1 MRFLSLVKFLTNKKQ
16 TLPQTYFPPYLCTK
30 LKNQKMTQPK
40 RYMITTALPYAN
52 GPLHIGHLAGTYL
65 SSDIFARYL
74 RLMGKEVAFVCGS
87 DEYGAAITIRAK
99 KEGVTP
105 RQIVDKN
112 HEIIKDSFEKLGIS
126 LDIYHRTT
134 APIHAETAT
143 EFFKTVYDKGIF
155 IEETTEQYFDETA
168 KQFLADRYIIGTCP
182 NCSNNE
188 AYGDQCEKC
197 GSTLSPTELIN
208 PRSTLS
214 GGTPILKSTKHWYIP
229 LGGDSEAGAE
239 NEAWLKDWIIEG
251 KGRTQK
257 WKNNVLGQAKS
268 WIQDGLRPR
277 SITRDLD
284 WGIPVPL
291 EDAEGKV
298 LYVWFDAPIG
308 YISATKQ
315 WAADNGKDWKDYW
328 QSEDSQLIH
337 FLGKDN
343 IVFHTII
350 FPSMLRMHG
359 DYILPTNVPANEFM
373 NLEGRKL
380 STSKGWAVW
389 VHEYLEEL
397 PNKQDELRY
406 VIIKNMP
413 ENKDSEFTWTGF
425 QEAVNNELVNN
436 LANFVN
442 RVVTFANKYYD
453 GKTPTYDAT
462 ATFIGSNNEPI
473 TAAAELKTL
482 HQKLIE
488 LSENIQNYEF
498 RQALTILMEISSL
511 GNQFLQYNEPWKAYK
526 QNPDDETIKIVVNLG
541 IQFTAALSVACR
553 PFMPFTSD
561 KLRTLLNLP
570 AITDNGEFATMLAN
584 LEHGNLV
591 TDNHQIQVPQH
602 IFQRISD
609 EVIAAQVQKL
619 EATVIENTAK
629 MVTYEPLKPNCE
641 FDDFTKLDF
650 RTGTITAAEKIKK
663 AKKLL
668 QLTVDLGFEVRTIVS
683 GIAEHYEPDAVIG
696 KQVVVVANL
705 APKALRG
712 VMSQGMILMAEN
724 EDGKL
729 VFVSPEN
736 GFGNGWTVR

>member
-1 MRFLSLVKFLTNKKQ
+1 
-16 TLPQTYFPPYLCTK
+16 
-30 LKNQKMTQPK
+30 
-40 RYMITTALPYAN
+40 MITAALPYAN
-52 GPLHIGHLAGTYL
+52 GPLHIGHLAGAYL

-74 RLMGKEVAFVCGS
+74 RLMGKDVAFVCGS
-87 DEYGAAITIRAK
+87 DEYGAAITMRAK
-99 KEGVTP
+99 KEGVSP
-105 RQIVDKN
+105 REIVDKN
-112 HEIIKDSFEKLGIS
+112 HAIIKDSFEKLGMS

-134 APIHAETAT
+134 EPIHTETAQG
-143 EFFKTVYDKGIF
+143 FFKTVYDKNIF
-155 IEETTEQYFDETA
+155 IEETTEQYFDEETQ
-168 KQFLADRYIIGTCP
+168 QFLADRYIIGTCP
-182 NCSNNE
+182 NCSNEE

-214 GGTPILKSTKHWYIP
+214 GATPVLKTTKHWYIP
-229 LGGDSEAGAE
+229 LGGETAVGAE

-251 KGRTQK
+251 NGRTQK

-268 WIQDGLRPR
+268 WLQEGLRPR

-291 EDAEGKV
+291 DSDDAKGKV

-380 STSKGWAVW
+380 STSKNWAVW
-389 VHEYLEEL
+389 VHEYLEDL

-406 VIIKNMP
+406 AIIRNMP
-413 ENKDSEFTWTGF
+413 ENKDSEFTWAGF
-425 QEAVNNELVNN
+425 QESVNNELVNN

-442 RVVTFANKYYD
+442 RVVVFANKYFD
-453 GKTPTYDAT
+453 GKTPAYDAN
-462 ATFIGSNNEPI
+462 ATFIGSNNETI
-473 TAAAELKTL
+473 TAAEELKTL
-482 HQKLIE
+482 HQKLKELGQNIE
-488 LSENIQNYEF
+488 NYEF
-498 RQALTILMEISSL
+498 RQALATLMEISSL
-511 GNQFLQYNEPWKAYK
+511 GNQFLQYNEPWTLYK
-526 QNPDDETIKIVVNLG
+526 KEPDSEIIKITVNLG

-561 KLRTLLNLP
+561 KLRALLNLP
-570 AITDNGEFATMLAN
+570 NFTDNGELATLLAT
-584 LEHGNLV
+584 LESGNDLV
-591 TDNHQIQVPQH
+591 KVGHQIDKPKHV
-602 IFQRISD
+602 FSRIPD
-609 EVIAAQVQKL
+609 EVVAAQVAKL
-619 EATVIENTAK
+619 EANLAANTPK
-629 MVTYEPLKPNCE
+629 TVTYPPVKENCE
-641 FDDFTKLDF
+641 FDDFMKLDF

-683 GIAEHYEPDAVIG
+683 GIAEYYEPENVIG
-696 KQVVVVANL
+696 QQVVVVANL

-724 EDGKL
+724 EEGKL
-729 VFVSPEN
+729 AFVSPEN

>member
-1 MRFLSLVKFLTNKKQ
+1 M
-16 TLPQTYFPPYLCTK
+16 
-30 LKNQKMTQPK
+30 
-40 RYMITTALPYAN
+40 PYAN
-52 GPLHIGHLAGTYL
+52 GPLHIGHLAGAYL

-74 RLMGKEVAFVCGS
+74 RLMGKDVAFVCGS

-99 KEGVTP
+99 KEGTTP
-105 RQIVDKN
+105 REIVDKN
-112 HEIIKDSFEKLGIS
+112 HAIIKDSFEKLGIS

-134 APIHAETAT
+134 EPIHTETAQD
-143 EFFKTVYDKGIF
+143 FFKTVYDKNTF
-155 IEETTEQYFDETA
+155 IEETTEQYFDEETQ
-168 KQFLADRYIIGTCP
+168 QFLADRYIIGTCP
-182 NCSNNE
+182 NCSNEE

-214 GGTPILKSTKHWYIP
+214 GATPVLKTTKHWYIP
-229 LGGDSEAGAE
+229 LGGESEVGSE

-251 KGRTQK
+251 NGRTQK

-268 WIQDGLRPR
+268 WLQEGLRPR

-291 EDAEGKV
+291 ETEDAKGKV

-380 STSKGWAVW
+380 STSKNWAVW
-389 VHEYLEEL
+389 VHEYLEDL

-406 VIIKNMP
+406 AIIKNMP
-413 ENKDSEFTWTGF
+413 ENKDSEFTWSGF
-425 QEAVNNELVNN
+425 QESVNNELVNN

-442 RVVTFANKYYD
+442 RVVVFANKYFD
-453 GKTPTYDAT
+453 GKTPAYDVN
-462 ATFIGSNNEPI
+462 ATFIGSNNEII

-482 HQKLIE
+482 HQKLTELGQNIE
-488 LSENIQNYEF
+488 NYEF
-498 RQALTILMEISSL
+498 RQALTTLMEISSL
-511 GNQFLQYNEPWKAYK
+511 GNQFLQYNEPWKLYK
-526 QNPDDETIKIVVNLG
+526 QEPDSEIIKITVNLG
-541 IQFTAALSVACR
+541 LQFTAALSVACR

-561 KLRTLLNLP
+561 KLRALLNLP
-570 AITDNGEFATMLAN
+570 EITDNGEFTTLLAD
-584 LEHGNLV
+584 LESGNELV
-591 TDNHQIQVPQH
+591 KVGHQISKPNHV
-602 IFQRISD
+602 FQRITD
-609 EVIAAQVQKL
+609 ETVAAQVEKL
-619 EATVIENTAK
+619 EANLAASTPKITS
-629 MVTYEPLKPNCE
+629 YEPVKENCE
-641 FDDFTKLDF
+641 FDDFMKLDF

-683 GIAEHYEPDAVIG
+683 GIAEFYEPENVIG
-696 KQVVVVANL
+696 TQVVVVANL
-705 APKALRG
+705 GEKKLRG

-724 EDGKL
+724 DEGKL
-729 VFVSPEN
+729 AFVSPES
-736 GFGNGWTVR
+736 GFGNGFTVR

>member
-1 MRFLSLVKFLTNKKQ
+1 M
-16 TLPQTYFPPYLCTK
+16 
-30 LKNQKMTQPK
+30 
-40 RYMITTALPYAN
+40 PYAN
-52 GPLHIGHLAGTYL
+52 GPLHIGHLAGAYL

-74 RLMGKEVAFVCGS
+74 RLMGKDVAFVCGS

-99 KEGVTP
+99 KEGVSP
-105 RQIVDKN
+105 REIVDKN
-112 HEIIKDSFEKLGIS
+112 HEIIKDSFEKLGMS

-134 APIHAETAT
+134 DPLHTETAQ
-143 EFFKTVYDKGIF
+143 EFFKTVYDKNIF
-155 IEETTEQYFDETA
+155 IEETTEQYFDEETQ
-168 KQFLADRYIIGTCP
+168 QFLADRYIIGTCP
-182 NCSNNE
+182 NCSNDE

-214 GGTPILKSTKHWYIP
+214 GATPVLKTTKHWYIP
-229 LGGDSEAGAE
+229 LGGESEVGAE

-257 WKNNVLGQAKS
+257 WKNNVVGQAKS
-268 WIQDGLRPR
+268 WLQEGLRPR

-284 WGIPVPL
+284 WGIPVPI
-291 EDAEGKV
+291 EGAEGKV

-380 STSKGWAVW
+380 STSKNWAVW
-389 VHEYLEEL
+389 VHEYLEDL

-406 VIIKNMP
+406 AIIRNMP
-413 ENKDSEFTWTGF
+413 ENKDSEFTWAGF
-425 QEAVNNELVNN
+425 QESVNNELVNN

-442 RVVTFANKYYD
+442 RVVVFANKYFD
-453 GKTPTYDAT
+453 GKTPAYDAN
-462 ATFIGSNNEPI
+462 ATFIGSNNETI

-482 HQKLIE
+482 HQKLTELGQNIE
-488 LSENIQNYEF
+488 NYEF
-498 RQALTILMEISSL
+498 RQALATLMEISSL
-511 GNQFLQYNEPWKAYK
+511 GNQFLQYNEPWKLYK
-526 QNPDDETIKIVVNLG
+526 QEPDAEIIKLTVNLG

-561 KLRTLLNLP
+561 KLRALLNLP
-570 AITDNGEFATMLAN
+570 AITDKGEFATLLETLAN
-584 LEHGNLV
+584 GNDLV
-591 TDNHQIQVPQH
+591 EVGHQISKPNH
-602 IFQRISD
+602 LFSRITD
-609 EVIAAQVQKL
+609 ETVAAQVEKL
-619 EATVIENTAK
+619 EANLAANTPK
-629 MVTYEPLKPNCE
+629 TTSYEPVKENCE
-641 FDDFTKLDF
+641 FDDFMKLDF

-683 GIAEHYEPDAVIG
+683 GIAEFYEPENVIG
-696 KQVVVVANL
+696 TQVVVVANL

-724 EDGKL
+724 DEGKL
-729 VFVSPEN
+729 AFVSPES
-736 GFGNGWTVR
+736 GFGNGFTVR

>member
-1 MRFLSLVKFLTNKKQ
+1 M
-16 TLPQTYFPPYLCTK
+16 
-30 LKNQKMTQPK
+30 QPK
-40 RYMITTALPYAN
+40 RYIITAALPYAN
-52 GPLHIGHLAGTYL
+52 GPLHIGHLAGAYL

-74 RLMGKEVAFVCGS
+74 RLMGKDVAFVCGS

-99 KEGVTP
+99 KEGTTP
-105 RQIVDKN
+105 REIVDKN
-112 HEIIKDSFEKLGIS
+112 HAIIKDSFEKLGIS

-134 APIHAETAT
+134 EPIHTETAQD
-143 EFFKTVYDKGIF
+143 FFKTVYDKNTF
-155 IEETTEQYFDETA
+155 IEETTEQYFDEETQ
-168 KQFLADRYIIGTCP
+168 QFLADRYIIGTCP
-182 NCSNNE
+182 TCSNEE

-214 GGTPILKSTKHWYIP
+214 GATPVLKTTKHWYIP
-229 LGGDSEAGAE
+229 LGGESEVGSE

-251 KGRTQK
+251 NGRTQK

-268 WIQDGLRPR
+268 WLQEGLRPR

-291 EDAEGKV
+291 ETEDAKGKV

-380 STSKGWAVW
+380 STSKNWAVW
-389 VHEYLEEL
+389 VHEYLEDL

-406 VIIKNMP
+406 AIIKNMP
-413 ENKDSEFTWTGF
+413 ENKDSEFTWAGF

-442 RVVTFANKYYD
+442 RVVVFANKYFD
-453 GKTPTYDAT
+453 GKTPAYDVN
-462 ATFIGSNNEPI
+462 ATFIGSNNEII

-482 HQKLIE
+482 HQKLTELGQNIE
-488 LSENIQNYEF
+488 NYEF
-498 RQALTILMEISSL
+498 RQALTTLMEISSL
-511 GNQFLQYNEPWKAYK
+511 GNQFLQYNEPWKLYK
-526 QNPDDETIKIVVNLG
+526 QEPDSEIIKITVNLG
-541 IQFTAALSVACR
+541 LQFTAALSVACR

-561 KLRTLLNLP
+561 KLRALLNLP
-570 AITDNGEFATMLAN
+570 AITDKGEFATLLKTLAN
-584 LEHGNLV
+584 GNDLV
-591 TDNHQIQVPQH
+591 EVGHQISKPNH
-602 IFQRISD
+602 LFSRITD
-609 EVIAAQVQKL
+609 ETVAAQVEKL
-619 EATVIENTAK
+619 EANLAASTPKITS
-629 MVTYEPLKPNCE
+629 YEPVKENCE
-641 FDDFTKLDF
+641 FDDFMKLDF

-683 GIAEHYEPDAVIG
+683 GIAEFYEPENVIG
-696 KQVVVVANL
+696 TQVVVVANL
-705 APKALRG
+705 GEKKLRG

-724 EDGKL
+724 DEGKL
-729 VFVSPEN
+729 AFVSPES
-736 GFGNGWTVR
+736 GFGNGFTVR

>member
-1 MRFLSLVKFLTNKKQ
+1 
-16 TLPQTYFPPYLCTK
+16 
-30 LKNQKMTQPK
+30 
-40 RYMITTALPYAN
+40 LPYAN
-52 GPLHIGHLAGTYL
+52 GPLHIGHLAGAYL

-74 RLMGKEVAFVCGS
+74 RLMGKDVAFVCGS

-99 KEGVTP
+99 KEGTTP
-105 RQIVDKN
+105 REIVDKN
-112 HEIIKDSFEKLGIS
+112 HAIIKDSFEKLGMS

-134 APIHAETAT
+134 EPIHTETAQD
-143 EFFKTVYDKGIF
+143 FFKTVYDKNTF
-155 IEETTEQYFDETA
+155 IEETTEQYFDEETQ
-168 KQFLADRYIIGTCP
+168 QFLADRYIIGTCP
-182 NCSNNE
+182 TCSNEE

-214 GGTPILKSTKHWYIP
+214 GATPVLKTTKHWYIP
-229 LGGDSEAGAE
+229 LGGESEVGSE

-251 KGRTQK
+251 NGRTQK

-268 WIQDGLRPR
+268 WLQEGLRPR

-291 EDAEGKV
+291 ETEDAKGKV

-380 STSKGWAVW
+380 STSKNWAVW
-389 VHEYLEEL
+389 VHEYLEDL

-406 VIIKNMP
+406 AIIKNMP
-413 ENKDSEFTWTGF
+413 ENKDSEFTWAGF
-425 QEAVNNELVNN
+425 QESVNNELVNN

-442 RVVTFANKYYD
+442 RVVVFANKYFD
-453 GKTPTYDAT
+453 GKTPAYDAN
-462 ATFIGSNNEPI
+462 ATFIGSNNETI

-482 HQKLIE
+482 HQKLTELGQNIE
-488 LSENIQNYEF
+488 NYEF
-498 RQALTILMEISSL
+498 RQALTTLMEISSL
-511 GNQFLQYNEPWKAYK
+511 GNQFLQYNEPWKLYK
-526 QNPDDETIKIVVNLG
+526 QEPDSEIIKITVNLG
-541 IQFTAALSVACR
+541 LQFTAALSVACR

-561 KLRTLLNLP
+561 KLRALLNLP
-570 AITDNGEFATMLAN
+570 EITDNGEFTTLLAD
-584 LEHGNLV
+584 LESGNELV
-591 TDNHQIQVPQH
+591 KVGHQISKPNHV
-602 IFQRISD
+602 FQRITD
-609 EVIAAQVQKL
+609 ETVAAQVEKL
-619 EATVIENTAK
+619 EANLAASTPKITS
-629 MVTYEPLKPNCE
+629 YEPVKENCE
-641 FDDFTKLDF
+641 FDDFMKLDF

-683 GIAEHYEPDAVIG
+683 GIAEFYEPENVIG
-696 KQVVVVANL
+696 TQVVVVANL
-705 APKALRG
+705 GEKKLRG

-724 EDGKL
+724 DEGKL
-729 VFVSPEN
+729 VFVSPES
-736 GFGNGWTVR
+736 GFGNGFTVR

>member
-1 MRFLSLVKFLTNKKQ
+1 M
-16 TLPQTYFPPYLCTK
+16 
-30 LKNQKMTQPK
+30 QPK
-40 RYMITTALPYAN
+40 RYIITAALPYAN
-52 GPLHIGHLAGTYL
+52 GPLHIGHLAGAYL

-74 RLMGKEVAFVCGS
+74 RLMGKDVAFVCGS

-99 KEGVTP
+99 KEGTTP
-105 RQIVDKN
+105 REIVDKN
-112 HEIIKDSFEKLGIS
+112 HAIIKDSFEKLGIS

-134 APIHAETAT
+134 EPIHTETAQD
-143 EFFKTVYDKGIF
+143 FFKTVYDKNTF
-155 IEETTEQYFDETA
+155 IEETTEQYFDEETQ
-168 KQFLADRYIIGTCP
+168 QFLADRYIIGTCP
-182 NCSNNE
+182 TCSNEE

-214 GGTPILKSTKHWYIP
+214 GATPVLKTTKHWYIP
-229 LGGDSEAGAE
+229 LGGESEVGSE

-251 KGRTQK
+251 NGRTQK

-268 WIQDGLRPR
+268 WLQEGLRPR

-291 EDAEGKV
+291 ETEDAKGKV

-380 STSKGWAVW
+380 STSKNWAVW
-389 VHEYLEEL
+389 VHEYLEDL

-406 VIIKNMP
+406 AIIKNMP
-413 ENKDSEFTWTGF
+413 ENKDSEFTWSGF
-425 QEAVNNELVNN
+425 QESVNNELVNN

-442 RVVTFANKYYD
+442 RVVVFANKYFD
-453 GKTPTYDAT
+453 GKTPAYDVN
-462 ATFIGSNNEPI
+462 ATFIGSNNEII

-482 HQKLIE
+482 HQKLTELGQNIE
-488 LSENIQNYEF
+488 NYEF
-498 RQALTILMEISSL
+498 RQALTTLMEISSL
-511 GNQFLQYNEPWKAYK
+511 GNQFLQYNEPWKLYK
-526 QNPDDETIKIVVNLG
+526 QEPDSEIIKITVNLG
-541 IQFTAALSVACR
+541 LQFTAALSVACR

-561 KLRTLLNLP
+561 KLRALLNLP
-570 AITDNGEFATMLAN
+570 AITDKGEFATLLKTLAN
-584 LEHGNLV
+584 GNDLV
-591 TDNHQIQVPQH
+591 EVGHQISKPNH
-602 IFQRISD
+602 LFSRITD
-609 EVIAAQVQKL
+609 ETVAAQVEKL
-619 EATVIENTAK
+619 EANLAASTPKITS
-629 MVTYEPLKPNCE
+629 YEPVKENCE
-641 FDDFTKLDF
+641 FDDFMKLDF

-683 GIAEHYEPDAVIG
+683 GIAEFYEPENVIG
-696 KQVVVVANL
+696 TQVVVVANL
-705 APKALRG
+705 GEKKLRG

-724 EDGKL
+724 DEGKL
-729 VFVSPEN
+729 VFVSPES
-736 GFGNGWTVR
+736 GFGNGFTVR

>member
-1 MRFLSLVKFLTNKKQ
+1 M
-16 TLPQTYFPPYLCTK
+16 
-30 LKNQKMTQPK
+30 QPK
-40 RYMITTALPYAN
+40 RYIITAALPYAN
-52 GPLHIGHLAGTYL
+52 GPLHIGHLAGAYL

-74 RLMGKEVAFVCGS
+74 RLMGKDVAFVCGS

-99 KEGVTP
+99 KEGTTP
-105 RQIVDKN
+105 REIVDKN
-112 HEIIKDSFEKLGIS
+112 HAIIKDSFEKLGIS

-134 APIHAETAT
+134 EPIHTETAQD
-143 EFFKTVYDKGIF
+143 FFKTVYDKNTF
-155 IEETTEQYFDETA
+155 IEETTEQYFDEETQ
-168 KQFLADRYIIGTCP
+168 QFLADRYIIGTCP
-182 NCSNNE
+182 NCSNEE

-214 GGTPILKSTKHWYIP
+214 GATPVLKTTKHWYIP
-229 LGGDSEAGAE
+229 LGGESEVGSE

-251 KGRTQK
+251 NGRTQK

-268 WIQDGLRPR
+268 WLQEGLRPR

-291 EDAEGKV
+291 ETEDAKGKV

-380 STSKGWAVW
+380 STSKNWAVW
-389 VHEYLEEL
+389 VHEYLEDL

-406 VIIKNMP
+406 AIIKNMP
-413 ENKDSEFTWTGF
+413 ENKDSEFTWAGF
-425 QEAVNNELVNN
+425 QESVNNELVNN

-442 RVVTFANKYYD
+442 RVVVFANKYFD
-453 GKTPTYDAT
+453 GKTPAYDAN
-462 ATFIGSNNEPI
+462 ATFIGSNNETI

-482 HQKLIE
+482 HQKLTELGQNIE
-488 LSENIQNYEF
+488 NYEF
-498 RQALTILMEISSL
+498 RQALTTLMEISSL
-511 GNQFLQYNEPWKAYK
+511 GNQFLQYNEPWKLYK
-526 QNPDDETIKIVVNLG
+526 QEPDSEIIKITVNLG
-541 IQFTAALSVACR
+541 LQFTAALSVACR

-561 KLRTLLNLP
+561 KLRALLNLP
-570 AITDNGEFATMLAN
+570 AITDKGEFATLLKTLAN
-584 LEHGNLV
+584 GNDLV
-591 TDNHQIQVPQH
+591 EVGHQISKPNH
-602 IFQRISD
+602 LFSRITD
-609 EVIAAQVQKL
+609 ETVAAQVEKL
-619 EATVIENTAK
+619 EANLAASTPKITS
-629 MVTYEPLKPNCE
+629 YEPVKENCE
-641 FDDFTKLDF
+641 FDDFMKLDF

-683 GIAEHYEPDAVIG
+683 GIAEFYEPENVIG
-696 KQVVVVANL
+696 TQVVVVANL
-705 APKALRG
+705 GEKKLRG

-724 EDGKL
+724 DEGKL
-729 VFVSPEN
+729 VFVSPES
-736 GFGNGWTVR
+736 GFGNGFTVR

>member
-1 MRFLSLVKFLTNKKQ
+1 
-16 TLPQTYFPPYLCTK
+16 
-30 LKNQKMTQPK
+30 MTQPK
-40 RYMITTALPYAN
+40 RYIITAALPYAN
-52 GPLHIGHLAGTYL
+52 GPLHIGHLAGAYL

-74 RLMGKEVAFVCGS
+74 RLMGKDVAFVCGS

-99 KEGVTP
+99 KEGVSP
-105 RQIVDKN
+105 REIVDKN
-112 HEIIKDSFEKLGIS
+112 HEIIKDSFEKLGMS

-134 APIHAETAT
+134 DPLHTETAQ
-143 EFFKTVYDKGIF
+143 EFFKTVYDKNIF
-155 IEETTEQYFDETA
+155 IEETTEQYFDEETQ
-168 KQFLADRYIIGTCP
+168 QFLADRYIIGTCP
-182 NCSNNE
+182 NCSNDE

-214 GGTPILKSTKHWYIP
+214 GATPVLKTTKHWYIP
-229 LGGDSEAGAE
+229 LGGESEVGAE

-257 WKNNVLGQAKS
+257 WKNNVVGQAKS
-268 WIQDGLRPR
+268 WLQEGLRPR

-284 WGIPVPL
+284 WGIPVPI
-291 EDAEGKV
+291 EGAEGKV

-380 STSKGWAVW
+380 STSKNWAVW
-389 VHEYLEEL
+389 VHEYLEDL

-406 VIIKNMP
+406 AIIRNMP
-413 ENKDSEFTWTGF
+413 ENKDSEFTWAGF
-425 QEAVNNELVNN
+425 QESVNNELVNN

-442 RVVTFANKYYD
+442 RVVVFANKYFD
-453 GKTPTYDAT
+453 GKTPAYDAN
-462 ATFIGSNNEPI
+462 ATFIGSNNETI

-482 HQKLIE
+482 HQKLTELGQNIE
-488 LSENIQNYEF
+488 NYEF
-498 RQALTILMEISSL
+498 RQALATLMEISSL
-511 GNQFLQYNEPWKAYK
+511 GNQFLQYNEPWKLYK
-526 QNPDDETIKIVVNLG
+526 QEPDAEIIKLTVNLG

-561 KLRTLLNLP
+561 KLRALLNLP
-570 AITDNGEFATMLAN
+570 AITDKGEFATLLETLAN
-584 LEHGNLV
+584 GNDLV
-591 TDNHQIQVPQH
+591 EVGHQISKPNH
-602 IFQRISD
+602 LFSRITD
-609 EVIAAQVQKL
+609 ETVAAQVEKL
-619 EATVIENTAK
+619 EANLAANTPK
-629 MVTYEPLKPNCE
+629 TTSYEPVKENCE
-641 FDDFTKLDF
+641 FDDFMKLDF

-683 GIAEHYEPDAVIG
+683 GIAEFYEPENVIG
-696 KQVVVVANL
+696 TQVVVVANL

-724 EDGKL
+724 DEGKL
-729 VFVSPEN
+729 AFVSPES
-736 GFGNGWTVR
+736 GFGNGFTVR

>member
-1 MRFLSLVKFLTNKKQ
+1 
-16 TLPQTYFPPYLCTK
+16 
-30 LKNQKMTQPK
+30 MTQPK
-40 RYMITTALPYAN
+40 RYMITAALPYAN
-52 GPLHIGHLAGTYL
+52 GPLHIGHLAGAYL

-74 RLMGKEVAFVCGS
+74 RLMGKDVAFVCGS
-87 DEYGAAITIRAK
+87 DEYGAAITMRAK
-99 KEGVTP
+99 KEGVSP
-105 RQIVDKN
+105 REIVDKN
-112 HEIIKDSFEKLGIS
+112 HAIIKDSFEKLGMS

-134 APIHAETAT
+134 EPIHTETAQG
-143 EFFKTVYDKGIF
+143 FFKTVYDKNIF
-155 IEETTEQYFDETA
+155 IEETTEQYFDEETQ
-168 KQFLADRYIIGTCP
+168 QFLADRYIIGTCP
-182 NCSNNE
+182 NCSNEE

-214 GGTPILKSTKHWYIP
+214 GATPVLKTTKHWYIP
-229 LGGDSEAGAE
+229 LGGETAVGAE

-251 KGRTQK
+251 NGRTQK

-268 WIQDGLRPR
+268 WLQEGLRPR

-291 EDAEGKV
+291 DSDDAKGKV

-380 STSKGWAVW
+380 STSKNWAVW
-389 VHEYLEEL
+389 VHEYLEDL

-406 VIIKNMP
+406 AIIRNMP
-413 ENKDSEFTWTGF
+413 ENKDSEFTWAGF
-425 QEAVNNELVNN
+425 QESVNNELVNN

-442 RVVTFANKYYD
+442 RVVVFANKYFD
-453 GKTPTYDAT
+453 GKTPAYDAN
-462 ATFIGSNNEPI
+462 ATFIGSNNETI
-473 TAAAELKTL
+473 TAAEELKTL
-482 HQKLIE
+482 HQKLKELGQNIE
-488 LSENIQNYEF
+488 NYEF
-498 RQALTILMEISSL
+498 RQALATLMEISSL
-511 GNQFLQYNEPWKAYK
+511 GNQFLQYNEPWTLYK
-526 QNPDDETIKIVVNLG
+526 KEPDSEIIKITVNLG

-561 KLRTLLNLP
+561 KLRALLNLP
-570 AITDNGEFATMLAN
+570 NFTDNGELATLLAT
-584 LEHGNLV
+584 LESGNDLV
-591 TDNHQIQVPQH
+591 KVGHQIDKPKHV
-602 IFQRISD
+602 FSRIPD
-609 EVIAAQVQKL
+609 EVVAAQVAKL
-619 EATVIENTAK
+619 EANLAANTPK
-629 MVTYEPLKPNCE
+629 TVTYPPVKENCE
-641 FDDFTKLDF
+641 FDDFMKLDF

-683 GIAEHYEPDAVIG
+683 GIAEYYEPENVIG
-696 KQVVVVANL
+696 QQVVVVANL

-724 EDGKL
+724 EEGKL
-729 VFVSPEN
+729 AFVSPEN

>member
-1 MRFLSLVKFLTNKKQ
+1 M
-16 TLPQTYFPPYLCTK
+16 
-30 LKNQKMTQPK
+30 QPK
-40 RYMITTALPYAN
+40 RYIITAALPYAN
-52 GPLHIGHLAGTYL
+52 GPLHIGHLAGAYL

-74 RLMGKEVAFVCGS
+74 RLMGKDVAFVCGS

-99 KEGVTP
+99 KEGTTP
-105 RQIVDKN
+105 REIVDKN
-112 HEIIKDSFEKLGIS
+112 HAIIKDSFEKLGIS

-134 APIHAETAT
+134 EPIHTETAQD
-143 EFFKTVYDKGIF
+143 FFKTVYDKNTF
-155 IEETTEQYFDETA
+155 IEETTEQYFDEETQ
-168 KQFLADRYIIGTCP
+168 QFLADRYIIGTCP
-182 NCSNNE
+182 NCSNEE

-214 GGTPILKSTKHWYIP
+214 GATPVLKTTKHWYIP
-229 LGGDSEAGAE
+229 LGGESEVGSE

-251 KGRTQK
+251 NGRTQK

-268 WIQDGLRPR
+268 WLQEGLRPR

-291 EDAEGKV
+291 ETEDAKGKV

-380 STSKGWAVW
+380 STSKNWAVW
-389 VHEYLEEL
+389 VHEYLEDL

-406 VIIKNMP
+406 AIIKNMP
-413 ENKDSEFTWTGF
+413 ENKDSEFTWAGF
-425 QEAVNNELVNN
+425 QESVNNELVNN

-442 RVVTFANKYYD
+442 RVVVFANKYFD
-453 GKTPTYDAT
+453 GKTPAYDVN
-462 ATFIGSNNEPI
+462 ATFIGSNNEII

-482 HQKLIE
+482 HQKLTELGQNIE
-488 LSENIQNYEF
+488 NYEF
-498 RQALTILMEISSL
+498 RQALTTLMEISSL
-511 GNQFLQYNEPWKAYK
+511 GNQFLQYNEPWKLYK
-526 QNPDDETIKIVVNLG
+526 QEPDSEIIKITVNLG
-541 IQFTAALSVACR
+541 LQFTAALSVACR

-561 KLRTLLNLP
+561 KLRALLNLP
-570 AITDNGEFATMLAN
+570 EITDNGEFTTLLAD
-584 LEHGNLV
+584 LESGNELV
-591 TDNHQIQVPQH
+591 KVGHQISKPNHV
-602 IFQRISD
+602 FQRITD
-609 EVIAAQVQKL
+609 ETVAAQVEKL
-619 EATVIENTAK
+619 EANLAASTPKITS
-629 MVTYEPLKPNCE
+629 YEPVKENCE
-641 FDDFTKLDF
+641 FDDFMKLDF

-683 GIAEHYEPDAVIG
+683 GIAEFYEPENVIG
-696 KQVVVVANL
+696 TQVVVVANL
-705 APKALRG
+705 GEKKLRG

-724 EDGKL
+724 DEGKL
-729 VFVSPEN
+729 VFVSPES
-736 GFGNGWTVR
+736 GFGNGFTVR

>member
-1 MRFLSLVKFLTNKKQ
+1 M
-16 TLPQTYFPPYLCTK
+16 
-30 LKNQKMTQPK
+30 QPK
-40 RYMITTALPYAN
+40 RYIITAALPYAN
-52 GPLHIGHLAGTYL
+52 GPLHIGHLAGAYL

-74 RLMGKEVAFVCGS
+74 RLMGKDVAFVCGS

-99 KEGVTP
+99 KEGTTP
-105 RQIVDKN
+105 REIVDKN
-112 HEIIKDSFEKLGIS
+112 HAIIKDSFEKLGIS

-134 APIHAETAT
+134 EPIHTETAQD
-143 EFFKTVYDKGIF
+143 FFKTVYDKNTF
-155 IEETTEQYFDETA
+155 IEETTEQYFDEETQ
-168 KQFLADRYIIGTCP
+168 QFLADRYIIGTCP
-182 NCSNNE
+182 NCSNEE

-214 GGTPILKSTKHWYIP
+214 GATPVLKTTKHWYIP
-229 LGGDSEAGAE
+229 LGGESEVGSE

-251 KGRTQK
+251 NGRTQK

-268 WIQDGLRPR
+268 WLQEGLRPR

-291 EDAEGKV
+291 ETEDAKGKV

-380 STSKGWAVW
+380 STSKNWAVW
-389 VHEYLEEL
+389 VHEYLEDL

-406 VIIKNMP
+406 AIIKNMP
-413 ENKDSEFTWTGF
+413 ENKDSEFTWAGF
-425 QEAVNNELVNN
+425 QESVNNELVNN

-442 RVVTFANKYYD
+442 RVVVFANKYFD
-453 GKTPTYDAT
+453 GKTPAYDVN
-462 ATFIGSNNEPI
+462 ATFIGSNNEII

-482 HQKLIE
+482 HQKLTELGQNIE
-488 LSENIQNYEF
+488 NYEF
-498 RQALTILMEISSL
+498 RQALTTLMEISSL
-511 GNQFLQYNEPWKAYK
+511 GNQFLQYNEPWKLYK
-526 QNPDDETIKIVVNLG
+526 QEPDSEIIKITVNLG
-541 IQFTAALSVACR
+541 LQFTAALSVACR

-561 KLRTLLNLP
+561 KLRALLNLP
-570 AITDNGEFATMLAN
+570 AITDKGEFATLLKT
-584 LEHGNLV
+584 LESGNELV
-591 TDNHQIQVPQH
+591 KVGHQISKPNHV
-602 IFQRISD
+602 FQRITD
-609 EVIAAQVQKL
+609 ETVAAQVEKL
-619 EATVIENTAK
+619 EANLAASTPKITS
-629 MVTYEPLKPNCE
+629 YEPVKENCE
-641 FDDFTKLDF
+641 FDDFMKLDF

-683 GIAEHYEPDAVIG
+683 GIAEFYEPENVIG
-696 KQVVVVANL
+696 TQVVVVANL
-705 APKALRG
+705 GEKKLRG

-724 EDGKL
+724 DEGKL
-729 VFVSPEN
+729 VFVSPES
-736 GFGNGWTVR
+736 GFGNGFTVR

>member
-1 MRFLSLVKFLTNKKQ
+1 
-16 TLPQTYFPPYLCTK
+16 
-30 LKNQKMTQPK
+30 
-40 RYMITTALPYAN
+40 MITAALPYAN
-52 GPLHIGHLAGTYL
+52 GPLHIGHLAGAYL

-74 RLMGKEVAFVCGS
+74 RLMGKDVAFVCGS
-87 DEYGAAITIRAK
+87 DEYGAAITMRAK
-99 KEGVTP
+99 KEGVSP
-105 RQIVDKN
+105 REIVDKN
-112 HEIIKDSFEKLGIS
+112 HAIIKDSFEKLGMS

-134 APIHAETAT
+134 EPIHTETAQG
-143 EFFKTVYDKGIF
+143 FFKTVYDKNIF
-155 IEETTEQYFDETA
+155 IEETTEQYFDEETQ
-168 KQFLADRYIIGTCP
+168 QFLADRYIIGTCP
-182 NCSNNE
+182 NCSNEE

-214 GGTPILKSTKHWYIP
+214 GATPVLKTTKHWYIP
-229 LGGDSEAGAE
+229 LGGETAVGAE

-251 KGRTQK
+251 NGRTQK

-268 WIQDGLRPR
+268 WLQDGLRPR

-291 EDAEGKV
+291 DSDDAKGKV

-380 STSKGWAVW
+380 STSKNWAVW
-389 VHEYLEEL
+389 VHEYLEDL

-406 VIIKNMP
+406 AIIRNMP
-413 ENKDSEFTWTGF
+413 ENKDSEFTWAGF
-425 QEAVNNELVNN
+425 QESVNNELVNN

-442 RVVTFANKYYD
+442 RVVVFANKYFD
-453 GKTPTYDAT
+453 GKTPAYDAN
-462 ATFIGSNNEPI
+462 ATFIGSNNETI
-473 TAAAELKTL
+473 TAAEELKTL
-482 HQKLIE
+482 HQKLKELGQNIE
-488 LSENIQNYEF
+488 NYEF
-498 RQALTILMEISSL
+498 RQALATLMEISSL
-511 GNQFLQYNEPWKAYK
+511 GNQFLQYNEPWTLYK
-526 QNPDDETIKIVVNLG
+526 KEPDSEIIKITVNLG

-561 KLRTLLNLP
+561 KLRALLNLP
-570 AITDNGEFATMLAN
+570 NFTDNGELATLLAT
-584 LEHGNLV
+584 LESGNDLV
-591 TDNHQIQVPQH
+591 KVGHQIDKPKHV
-602 IFQRISD
+602 FSRIPD
-609 EVIAAQVQKL
+609 EVVAAQVAKL
-619 EATVIENTAK
+619 EANLAANTPK
-629 MVTYEPLKPNCE
+629 TVTYPPVKENCE
-641 FDDFTKLDF
+641 FDDFMKLDF

-683 GIAEHYEPDAVIG
+683 GIAEYYEPENVIG
-696 KQVVVVANL
+696 QQVVVVANL

-724 EDGKL
+724 EEGKL
-729 VFVSPEN
+729 AFVSPEN

>member
-1 MRFLSLVKFLTNKKQ
+1 M
-16 TLPQTYFPPYLCTK
+16 
-30 LKNQKMTQPK
+30 QPK
-40 RYMITTALPYAN
+40 RYIITAALPYAN
-52 GPLHIGHLAGTYL
+52 GPLHIGHLAGAYL

-74 RLMGKEVAFVCGS
+74 RLMGKDVAFVCGS

-99 KEGVTP
+99 KEGTTP
-105 RQIVDKN
+105 REIVDKN
-112 HEIIKDSFEKLGIS
+112 HAIIKDSFEKLGIS

-134 APIHAETAT
+134 EPIHTETAQD
-143 EFFKTVYDKGIF
+143 FFKTVYDKNTF
-155 IEETTEQYFDETA
+155 IEETTEQYFDEETQ
-168 KQFLADRYIIGTCP
+168 QFLADRYIIGTCP
-182 NCSNNE
+182 NCSNEE

-214 GGTPILKSTKHWYIP
+214 GATPVLKTTKHWYIP
-229 LGGDSEAGAE
+229 LGGESEVGSE

-251 KGRTQK
+251 NGRTQK

-268 WIQDGLRPR
+268 WLQEGLRPR

-291 EDAEGKV
+291 ETEDAKGKV

-380 STSKGWAVW
+380 STSKNWAVW
-389 VHEYLEEL
+389 VHEYLEDL

-406 VIIKNMP
+406 AIIKNMP
-413 ENKDSEFTWTGF
+413 ENKDSEFTWAGF
-425 QEAVNNELVNN
+425 QESVNNELVNN

-442 RVVTFANKYYD
+442 RVVVFANKYFD
-453 GKTPTYDAT
+453 GKTPAYDAN
-462 ATFIGSNNEPI
+462 ATFIGSNNEII

-482 HQKLIE
+482 HQKLTELGQNIE
-488 LSENIQNYEF
+488 NYEF
-498 RQALTILMEISSL
+498 RQALTTLMEISSL
-511 GNQFLQYNEPWKAYK
+511 GNQFLQYNEPWKLYK
-526 QNPDDETIKIVVNLG
+526 QEPDSEIIKITVNLG
-541 IQFTAALSVACR
+541 LQFTAALSVACR

-561 KLRTLLNLP
+561 KLRALLNLP
-570 AITDNGEFATMLAN
+570 EITDNGEFATLLAD
-584 LEHGNLV
+584 LESGNELV
-591 TDNHQIQVPQH
+591 KVGHQISKPNHV
-602 IFQRISD
+602 FQRITD
-609 EVIAAQVQKL
+609 ETVAAQVEKL
-619 EATVIENTAK
+619 EANLAASTPKITS
-629 MVTYEPLKPNCE
+629 YEPVKENCE
-641 FDDFTKLDF
+641 FDDFMKLDF

-683 GIAEHYEPDAVIG
+683 GIAEFYEPENVIG
-696 KQVVVVANL
+696 TQVVVVANL
-705 APKALRG
+705 GEKKLRG

-724 EDGKL
+724 DEGKL
-729 VFVSPEN
+729 VFVSPES
-736 GFGNGWTVR
+736 GFGNGFMVR

>member
-1 MRFLSLVKFLTNKKQ
+1 M
-16 TLPQTYFPPYLCTK
+16 
-30 LKNQKMTQPK
+30 
-40 RYMITTALPYAN
+40 PYAN
-52 GPLHIGHLAGTYL
+52 GPLHIGHLAGAYL

-74 RLMGKEVAFVCGS
+74 RLMGKDVAFVCGS

-99 KEGVTP
+99 KEGTTP
-105 RQIVDKN
+105 REIVDKN
-112 HEIIKDSFEKLGIS
+112 HAIIKDSFEKLGMS

-134 APIHAETAT
+134 EPIHTETAQD
-143 EFFKTVYDKGIF
+143 FFKTVYDKNTF
-155 IEETTEQYFDETA
+155 IEETTEQYFDEETQ
-168 KQFLADRYIIGTCP
+168 QFLADRYIIGTCP
-182 NCSNNE
+182 TCSNEE

-214 GGTPILKSTKHWYIP
+214 GATPVLKTTKHWYIP
-229 LGGDSEAGAE
+229 LGGESEVGSE

-251 KGRTQK
+251 NGRTQK

-268 WIQDGLRPR
+268 WLQEGLRPR

-291 EDAEGKV
+291 ETEDAKGKV

-380 STSKGWAVW
+380 STSKNWAVW
-389 VHEYLEEL
+389 VHEYLEDL

-406 VIIKNMP
+406 AIIKNMP
-413 ENKDSEFTWTGF
+413 ENKDSEFTWAGF
-425 QEAVNNELVNN
+425 QESVNNELVNN

-442 RVVTFANKYYD
+442 RVVVFANKYFD
-453 GKTPTYDAT
+453 GKTPAYDVN
-462 ATFIGSNNEPI
+462 ATFIGSNNEII

-482 HQKLIE
+482 HQKLTELGQNIE
-488 LSENIQNYEF
+488 NYEF
-498 RQALTILMEISSL
+498 RQALTTLMEISSL
-511 GNQFLQYNEPWKAYK
+511 GNQFLQYNEPWKLYK
-526 QNPDDETIKIVVNLG
+526 QEPDSEIIKITVNLG
-541 IQFTAALSVACR
+541 LQFTAALSVACR

-561 KLRTLLNLP
+561 KLRALLNLP
-570 AITDNGEFATMLAN
+570 EITDNGEFTTLLAD
-584 LEHGNLV
+584 LESGNELV
-591 TDNHQIQVPQH
+591 KVGHQISKPNHV
-602 IFQRISD
+602 FQRITD
-609 EVIAAQVQKL
+609 ETVAAQVEKL
-619 EATVIENTAK
+619 EANLAASTPKITS
-629 MVTYEPLKPNCE
+629 YEPVKENCE
-641 FDDFTKLDF
+641 FDDFMKLDF

-683 GIAEHYEPDAVIG
+683 GIAEFYEPENVIG
-696 KQVVVVANL
+696 TQVVVVANL
-705 APKALRG
+705 GEKKLRG

-724 EDGKL
+724 DEGKL
-729 VFVSPEN
+729 VFVSPES
-736 GFGNGWTVR
+736 GFGNGFTVR

>member
-1 MRFLSLVKFLTNKKQ
+1 M
-16 TLPQTYFPPYLCTK
+16 
-30 LKNQKMTQPK
+30 QPK
-40 RYMITTALPYAN
+40 RYIITAALPYAN
-52 GPLHIGHLAGTYL
+52 GPLHIGHLAGAYL

-74 RLMGKEVAFVCGS
+74 RLMGKDVAFVCGS

-99 KEGVTP
+99 KEGTTP
-105 RQIVDKN
+105 REIVDKN
-112 HEIIKDSFEKLGIS
+112 HAIIKDSFEKLGIS

-134 APIHAETAT
+134 EPIHTETAQD
-143 EFFKTVYDKGIF
+143 FFKTVYDKNTF
-155 IEETTEQYFDETA
+155 IEEMTEQYFDEETQ
-168 KQFLADRYIIGTCP
+168 QFLADRYIIGTCP
-182 NCSNNE
+182 NCSNEE

-214 GGTPILKSTKHWYIP
+214 GATPVLKTTKHWYIP
-229 LGGDSEAGAE
+229 LGGESEVGSE

-251 KGRTQK
+251 NGRTQK

-268 WIQDGLRPR
+268 WLQEGLRPR

-291 EDAEGKV
+291 ETEDAKGKV

-380 STSKGWAVW
+380 STSKNWAVW
-389 VHEYLEEL
+389 VHEYLEDL

-406 VIIKNMP
+406 AIIKNMP
-413 ENKDSEFTWTGF
+413 ENKDSEFTWSGF
-425 QEAVNNELVNN
+425 QESVNNELVNN

-442 RVVTFANKYYD
+442 RVVVFANKYFD
-453 GKTPTYDAT
+453 GKTPAYDVN
-462 ATFIGSNNEPI
+462 ATFIGSNNEII

-482 HQKLIE
+482 HQKLTELGQNIE
-488 LSENIQNYEF
+488 NYEF
-498 RQALTILMEISSL
+498 RQALTTLMEISSL
-511 GNQFLQYNEPWKAYK
+511 GNQFLQYNEPWKLYK
-526 QNPDDETIKIVVNLG
+526 QEPDSEIIKITVNLG
-541 IQFTAALSVACR
+541 LQFTAALSVACR

-561 KLRTLLNLP
+561 KLRALLNLP
-570 AITDNGEFATMLAN
+570 EITDNGEFTTLLAD
-584 LEHGNLV
+584 LESGNELV
-591 TDNHQIQVPQH
+591 KVGHQISKPNHV
-602 IFQRISD
+602 FQRITD
-609 EVIAAQVQKL
+609 ETVAAQVEKL
-619 EATVIENTAK
+619 EANLAASTPKITS
-629 MVTYEPLKPNCE
+629 YEPVKENCE
-641 FDDFTKLDF
+641 FDDFMKLDF

-683 GIAEHYEPDAVIG
+683 GIAEFYEPENVIG
-696 KQVVVVANL
+696 TQVVVVANL
-705 APKALRG
+705 GEKKLRG

-724 EDGKL
+724 DEGKL
-729 VFVSPEN
+729 AFVSPES
-736 GFGNGWTVR
+736 GFGNGFTVR

>member
-1 MRFLSLVKFLTNKKQ
+1 M
-16 TLPQTYFPPYLCTK
+16 
-30 LKNQKMTQPK
+30 QPK
-40 RYMITTALPYAN
+40 RYIITAALPYAN
-52 GPLHIGHLAGTYL
+52 GPLHIGHLAGAYL

-74 RLMGKEVAFVCGS
+74 RLMGKDVAFVCGS

-99 KEGVTP
+99 KEGTTP
-105 RQIVDKN
+105 REIVDKN
-112 HEIIKDSFEKLGIS
+112 HAIIKDSFEKLGIS

-134 APIHAETAT
+134 EPIHTETAQD
-143 EFFKTVYDKGIF
+143 FFKTVYDKNTF
-155 IEETTEQYFDETA
+155 IEETTEQYFDEETQ
-168 KQFLADRYIIGTCP
+168 QFLADRYIIGTCP
-182 NCSNNE
+182 NCSNEE

-214 GGTPILKSTKHWYIP
+214 GATPVLKTTKHWYIP
-229 LGGDSEAGAE
+229 LGGESEVGSE

-251 KGRTQK
+251 NGRTQK

-268 WIQDGLRPR
+268 WLQEGLRPR

-291 EDAEGKV
+291 ETEDAKGKV

-380 STSKGWAVW
+380 STSKNWAVW
-389 VHEYLEEL
+389 VHEYLEDL

-406 VIIKNMP
+406 AIIKNMP
-413 ENKDSEFTWTGF
+413 ENKDSEFTWSGF
-425 QEAVNNELVNN
+425 QESVNNELVNN

-442 RVVTFANKYYD
+442 RVVVFANKYFD
-453 GKTPTYDAT
+453 GKTPAYDVN
-462 ATFIGSNNEPI
+462 ATFIGSNNEII

-482 HQKLIE
+482 HQKLTELGQNIE
-488 LSENIQNYEF
+488 NYEF
-498 RQALTILMEISSL
+498 RQALTTLMEISSL
-511 GNQFLQYNEPWKAYK
+511 GNQFLQYNEPWKLYK
-526 QNPDDETIKIVVNLG
+526 QEPDSEIIKITVNLG
-541 IQFTAALSVACR
+541 LQFTAALSVACR

-561 KLRTLLNLP
+561 KLRALLNLP
-570 AITDNGEFATMLAN
+570 EITDNGEFTTLLAD
-584 LEHGNLV
+584 LESGNELV
-591 TDNHQIQVPQH
+591 KVGHQISKPNHV
-602 IFQRISD
+602 FQRITD
-609 EVIAAQVQKL
+609 ETVAAQVEKL
-619 EATVIENTAK
+619 EANLAASTPKITS
-629 MVTYEPLKPNCE
+629 YEPVKENCE
-641 FDDFTKLDF
+641 FDDFMKLDF

-683 GIAEHYEPDAVIG
+683 GIAEFYEPENVIG
-696 KQVVVVANL
+696 TQVVVVANL
-705 APKALRG
+705 GEKKLRG

-724 EDGKL
+724 DEGKL
-729 VFVSPEN
+729 AFVSPES
-736 GFGNGWTVR
+736 GFGNGFTVR

>member
-1 MRFLSLVKFLTNKKQ
+1 
-16 TLPQTYFPPYLCTK
+16 
-30 LKNQKMTQPK
+30 MTQPK
-40 RYMITTALPYAN
+40 RYIITAALPYAN
-52 GPLHIGHLAGTYL
+52 GPLHIGHLAGAYL

-74 RLMGKEVAFVCGS
+74 RLMGKDVAFVCGS

-99 KEGVTP
+99 KEGVSP
-105 RQIVDKN
+105 REIVDKN
-112 HEIIKDSFEKLGIS
+112 HEIIKDSFEKLGMS

-134 APIHAETAT
+134 DPLHTETAQ
-143 EFFKTVYDKGIF
+143 EFFKTVYDKNIF
-155 IEETTEQYFDETA
+155 IEETTEQYFDEETQ
-168 KQFLADRYIIGTCP
+168 QFLADRYIIGTCP
-182 NCSNNE
+182 NCSNDE

-214 GGTPILKSTKHWYIP
+214 GATPVLKTTKHWYIP
-229 LGGDSEAGAE
+229 LGGESEVGAE

-257 WKNNVLGQAKS
+257 WKNNVVGQAKS
-268 WIQDGLRPR
+268 WLQEGLRPR

-284 WGIPVPL
+284 WGIPVPI
-291 EDAEGKV
+291 EGAEGKV

-380 STSKGWAVW
+380 STSKNWAVW
-389 VHEYLEEL
+389 VHEYLEDL

-406 VIIKNMP
+406 AIIRNMP
-413 ENKDSEFTWTGF
+413 ENKDSEFTWAGF
-425 QEAVNNELVNN
+425 QESVNNELVNN

-442 RVVTFANKYYD
+442 RVVVFANKYFD
-453 GKTPTYDAT
+453 GKTPAYDAN
-462 ATFIGSNNEPI
+462 ATFIGSNNETI

-482 HQKLIE
+482 HQKLTELGQNIE
-488 LSENIQNYEF
+488 NYEF
-498 RQALTILMEISSL
+498 RQALATLMEISSL
-511 GNQFLQYNEPWKAYK
+511 GNQFLQYNEPWKLYK
-526 QNPDDETIKIVVNLG
+526 QEPDAEIIKLTVNLG

-561 KLRTLLNLP
+561 KLRALLNLP
-570 AITDNGEFATMLAN
+570 AITDKGEFATLLKTLAN
-584 LEHGNLV
+584 GNDLV
-591 TDNHQIQVPQH
+591 EVGHQISKPNH
-602 IFQRISD
+602 LFSRITD
-609 EVIAAQVQKL
+609 ETVAAQVEKL
-619 EATVIENTAK
+619 EANLAANTPK
-629 MVTYEPLKPNCE
+629 TTSYEPVKENCE
-641 FDDFTKLDF
+641 FDDFMKLDF

-683 GIAEHYEPDAVIG
+683 GIAEFYEPENVIG
-696 KQVVVVANL
+696 TQVVVVANL

-724 EDGKL
+724 DEGKL
-729 VFVSPEN
+729 AFVSPES
-736 GFGNGWTVR
+736 GFGNGFTVR